1 MFKNRLLPNHLKQVA
16 FMKKRLI
23 LINEETFEE
32 LFSIKLS
39 LLNVFVAGTLG
50 VIFLITMTTVL
61 IAFTPLRE
69 YIPGYASTQL
79 KKEATILALKTDSL
93 TQALEKNEA
102 YLKAIQK
109 VLTGKLEHVTFN
121 KDSILAQTQTTISP
135 EALKASEAEL
145 DLRKEVAEEEKKGT
159 NELVSHKKKK

>member
-1 MFKNRLLPNHLKQVA
+1 MLKNRLLPNQLKRVV

-32 LFSIKLS
+32 LFSFKLS
-39 LLNVFVAGTLG
+39 LLNVFVAGTLSA
-50 VIFLITMTTVL
+50 IFLITTTTLL

-69 YIPGYASTQL
+69 YIPGYSSSQL

-93 TQALEKNEA
+93 SQALEKNEA
-102 YLKAIQK
+102 YLKGIQK
-109 VLTGKLEHVTFN
+109 VLTGKLERVTFN
-121 KDSILAQTQTTISP
+121 KDSILAQTQKTISP

-145 DLRKEVAEEEKKGT
+145 DLRKEVAEEEKKGIT
-159 NELVSHKKKK
+159 KGSSN

>member
-1 MFKNRLLPNHLKQVA
+1 MLKNRLLPNHLKRVV

-32 LFSIKLS
+32 LFSFKLS

-50 VIFLITMTTVL
+50 AIFLITTTTVL

-69 YIPGYASTQL
+69 YIPGYSSSQL

-109 VLTGKLEHVTFN
+109 VLTGKLEHATFN
-121 KDSILAQTQTTISP
+121 KDSILAQTQSTIPP
-135 EALKASEAEL
+135 EALKASEEEL
-145 DLRKEVAEEEKKGT
+145 SLRKEVAEEEKKGT
-159 NELVSHKKKK
+159 TKGSSNKK